1 MPAVEQKWFIR
12 LLLKDMKFKLGY
24 KIAADFDHL
33 LRVFYSEC
41 YKIDYK
47 PIITTQMLTG
57 GASTKNIQSRITIN
71 KEIARSCKEN
81 GIRTSMFK
89 IYGKYL
95 HKIFEFKV

>member
-1 MPAVEQKWFIR
+1 
-12 LLLKDMKFKLGY
+12 
-24 KIAADFDHL
+24 
-33 LRVFYSEC
+33 
-41 YKIDYK
+41 
-47 PIITTQMLTG
+47 MLTG

-95 HKIFEFKV
+95 HKIFEFKF